1 MIDKNLQFASDMRVI
16 LYNCQKTMLLRRETW
31 EVLGEFSVPVKSIQ
45 GQLFKKPQ
53 YFNVVN
59 NDGELQGQVLARFFL
74 KEIDPNKKN
83 DEHVEVIR
91 ELNSLT

>member
-1 MIDKNLQFASDMRVI
+1 M
-16 LYNCQKTMLLRRETW
+16 
-31 EVLGEFSVPVKSIQ
+31 
-45 GQLFKKPQ
+45 
-53 YFNVVN
+53 VN

-74 KEIDPNKKN
+74 KEIDPKKKN